1 MTGGTPKRTKNKE
14 TLVPL
19 LDHGFSRRWLYVVLG
34 VLAIGAVVAWRIAR
48 PRLTVVVMTTGT
60 KDSAYEAFAQRY
72 RDILARAGVDLR
84 LTPSA
89 GSVENLQR
97 LNDPRSEVA
106 VGFSQGGLTDAK
118 QSPDLVSLG
127 TVFYE
132 PFWFFCRGAGCSSRP
147 ETLRSAKLSIG
158 PEGSGTRALAL
169 RLFAL
174 NGLDRD
180 AADTLPLNAAESADA
195 LMRGEI
201 DAAAMAASWETP
213 AVRKLLAAAETELI
227 SFPRANAYVALYPY
241 LSKLVVP
248 AGVGSLADNRPPTDV
263 NLLAVKASL
272 IVRRD
277 MDTALQSVLLDA
289 ATQVHSGADIFQ
301 RAGQFPAPEAGDLP
315 VSEDAYEFYKS
326 GRPFLQRYLPFGLAM
341 LARKLLVVLV
351 PLLGVVYP
359 VVRFAPALYGWSMRR
374 RVYRLYGDL
383 KLIEADLDARR
394 GDSAALLQRLEH
406 LEERADHLQVPLAFV
421 QILYNMR
428 SHIGLTRAR
437 LQPAAAQRQP
447 PSS

>member
-1 MTGGTPKRTKNKE
+1 LPSIDR
-14 TLVPL
+14 
-19 LDHGFSRRWLYVVLG
+19 GFFRRWLYVVLG
-34 VLAIGAVVAWRIAR
+34 VLAIGAVVAWRIAN
-48 PRLTVVVMTTGT
+48 PRATVVVMTTGT
-60 KDSAYEAFAQRY
+60 TGSAYQAFAQRY
-72 RDILARAGVDLR
+72 KEILARAGVDLR
-84 LTPSA
+84 LMPSA

-97 LNDPRSEVA
+97 LNDPRSGVA
-106 VGFSQGGLTDAK
+106 IGFSQGGLTDAK
-118 QSPDLVSLG
+118 QSADLVSLG

-132 PFWFFCRGAGCSSRP
+132 PFWFFCRGAGCSSHA
-147 ETLRSAKLSIG
+147 ETLRSGKVALG

-174 NGLDRD
+174 NGIERST
-180 AADTLPLNAAESADA
+180 ADVLPLNAAESAEA
-195 LMRGEI
+195 LLRGEI
-201 DAAAMAASWETP
+201 DAAAMAASWDTP
-213 AVRKLLAAAETELI
+213 AVRKLLAAADTELI

-241 LSKLVVP
+241 LNKLVVP

-289 ATQVHSGADIFQ
+289 ATQIHSGADLFQ
-301 RAGQFPAPEAGDLP
+301 HAGQFPAPEAGDLP

-326 GRPFLQRYLPFGLAM
+326 GRPFLLRYLPFGLAI
-341 LARKLLVVLV
+341 LARKLLIVLV

-374 RVYRLYGDL
+374 RVYRLYGEL

-394 GDSAALLQRLEH
+394 GDSAALLQRLDH
-406 LEERADHLQVPLAFV
+406 LEERADHLQVPLAFA

-428 SHIGLTRAR
+428 SHIGLARAR
-437 LQPAAAQRQP
+437 LQPVAAQRRP